1 MEKKMMIEFI
11 LFISSLIVILTLL
24 GLLVKVNISR
34 RKIFAAYIQ
43 SEFDKHLL
51 YQKIE
56 EISKELA
63 TKNLAETDGF
73 IKFISESRDWA
84 FQYIEEV
91 QKALTEFDEVVDP
104 ALGWAMKFGVL
115 NGETANV
122 KILREISEAY
132 KKLKSV
138 LPENNETPNN

>member
-1 MEKKMMIEFI
+1 MIEFI